1 MSIDSSGRSVGYNIL
16 NGTGSEPQKSQHEV
30 YVRFDRADAIEPL
43 LAYVKC
49 TYYINN
55 PIGRSGRPGRH
66 FGVFSKRFEEGA
78 CIWLRGEPSV
88 FKPPGCFEPPGRFIL
103 SFFVSIS
110 SRNFSHG
117 LFQTDAGAVY
127 RVTRQP
133 LSGFCERVD
142 PGEVKSV

>member
-55 PIGRSGRPGRH
+55 PIGRSGRPRRH
-66 FGVFSKRFEEGA
+66 FGIFSKRFEEGA

-88 FKPPGCFEPPGRFIL
+88 SNRPGISNHPGVSSCPSLFLYQAGTSRTVCFKLTQAQFIASPASL
-103 SFFVSIS
+103 CLAFAGVSILA
-110 SRNFSHG
+110 R
-117 LFQTDAGAVY
+117 
-127 RVTRQP
+127 
-133 LSGFCERVD
+133 
-142 PGEVKSV
+142 